1 MDRVWYYRWVWKGK
15 NESMDPRVRE
25 DDSGVVGGMNKI
37 FFKNFMSD
45 LAEAFDSALPCS
57 GGRDL

>member
-1 MDRVWYYRWVWKGK
+1 MGK

-45 LAEAFDSALPCS
+45 LAEVFDSALPCS